1 MKTPASGSSETPTMA
16 EERYSLREML
26 AEVVG
31 ERESGAFGM
40 EKLRRDDIRQVFVAK
55 TRKRRVPGT

>member
-1 MKTPASGSSETPTMA
+1 MKTPASGSSEIPTIA

-26 AEVVG
+26 AEVAG

-40 EKLRRDDIRQVFVAK
+40 EKLRRDDIHKVFVAK
-55 TRKRRVPGT
+55 TRKRRVPGN